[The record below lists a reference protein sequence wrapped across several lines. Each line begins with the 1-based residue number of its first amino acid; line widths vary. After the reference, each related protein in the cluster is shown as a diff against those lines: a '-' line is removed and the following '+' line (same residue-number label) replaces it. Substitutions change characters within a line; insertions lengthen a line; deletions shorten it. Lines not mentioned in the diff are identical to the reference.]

1 MSMQSPVPSFDKL
14 AAALELLAVP
24 TSTIQSFCGKT
35 HDNIAWEFTQ
45 ALCESP
51 QAIVTDWKFHP
62 SDALRE
68 IFLRLYPVGV
78 KAMIE
83 TENAETLFPSKIF
96 LQSDGIG
103 SRYSAKIPKNPD
115 LHEIVFAFRAI
126 LPDKVR
132 IFALTTFDGSD
143 TYGHVVAAK
152 EIWLQLSQLLGPWF
166 AEVFREQA
174 AKPMFKK
181 VGKDVKPKRDFV
193 KKNIKELRTWLERIK
208 TTFDGRYT
216 EMLDVLNKRLESPF
230 LMEHPG
236 LSTIAREHREK
247 KQREWHDF
255 VTSSRRLLL
264 LNGSQWGGRAGA
276 EGLLDFWDKKPN
288 GWSKLRLALEYF
300 YWDVPIEL
308 RFKEARHQF
317 FGCGDF
323 GNKLALAIALG
334 EWPTADYFCKQMLRV
349 ENFRVADSSLSR
361 FLLKLYS
368 LRNPAIFDSV
378 PEPEKSYGVYGSVF
392 AAWNDPLKL
401 AGALDVACDYHIM
414 RTGDDYEFSWSP
426 FQTFAAEILAVVR
439 IRQELGLETRPVE
452 HQLLDAPWRE
462 VPKNVPL
469 ETDTLLER
477 LQQVAHHEV
486 PDMLTRT

>member
-1 MSMQSPVPSFDKL
+1 M
-14 AAALELLAVP
+14 
-24 TSTIQSFCGKT
+24 
-35 HDNIAWEFTQ
+35 
-45 ALCESP
+45 
-51 QAIVTDWKFHP
+51 
-62 SDALRE
+62 
-68 IFLRLYPVGV
+68 
-78 KAMIE
+78 
-83 TENAETLFPSKIF
+83 
-96 LQSDGIG
+96 
-103 SRYSAKIPKNPD
+103 
-115 LHEIVFAFRAI
+115 
-126 LPDKVR
+126 R

-216 EMLDVLNKRLESPF
+216 EMLDVLDKRLESPF

-368 LRNPAIFDSV
+368 SAQPGNFRQCAGAGKILRRLRLRIRCLERPSEARGCSRCSLRLPHHVAPAMTTNSVGLPFRHLPLRFSRSSAFVRNWDSRHG
-378 PEPEKSYGVYGSVF
+378 PSNINCSMR
-392 AAWNDPLKL
+392 L
-401 AGALDVACDYHIM
+401 AGSSQECPVGNRHAVGATPAGG
-414 RTGDDYEFSWSP
+414 RT
-426 FQTFAAEILAVVR
+426 
-439 IRQELGLETRPVE
+439 
-452 HQLLDAPWRE
+452 
-462 VPKNVPL
+462 
-469 ETDTLLER
+469 
-477 LQQVAHHEV
+477 HEV